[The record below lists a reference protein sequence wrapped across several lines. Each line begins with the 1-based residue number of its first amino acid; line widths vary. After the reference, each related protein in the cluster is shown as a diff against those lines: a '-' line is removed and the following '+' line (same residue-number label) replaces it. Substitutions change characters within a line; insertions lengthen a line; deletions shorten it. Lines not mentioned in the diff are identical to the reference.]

1 LLSVI
6 NSVQDI
12 SRESLAE
19 VRFFFEQFSEIMYD
33 IRSGVSVNE
42 GSIKNPLL
50 KFVVEKTKNLENNGQ
65 NFVLDVK
72 TKKDWREVDLAF

>member
-1 LLSVI
+1 
-6 NSVQDI
+6 
-12 SRESLAE
+12 
-19 VRFFFEQFSEIMYD
+19 MYD
-33 IRSGVSVNE
+33 IRNGVSVNE

-72 TKKDWREVDLAF
+72 TKKNLREIDLAFGSILRELMYTDVD